1 MVNIHQLV
9 HKIACLEKQI
19 KDCCENGGGNPDLT
33 QIQQDIFN
41 LQSQIPSFL
50 ADDQTAME
58 VFTTQAIGIYPIG
71 TAVQTVL
78 LGSVHNP
85 VTLTNNE
92 AAFSFNPVTQS
103 GNIPKVG
110 LLTNNLDGT
119 YTYKDGAGGTPVTFK
134 TIGTPVSDTFIV
146 GSGDTITLTSPVYSS
161 MSVLVV
167 RNGSFTK
174 DYVRTGNNIIFATPF
189 GNSTGGTGN
198 ETINVEYYTV

>member
-1 MVNIHQLV
+1 MINVHQLL

-19 KDCCENGGGNPDLT
+19 KDCCESSSVDIT
-33 QIQQDIFN
+33 QIQQDIQD
-41 LQSQIPSFL
+41 LQNQIPSFL

-92 AAFSFNPVTQS
+92 APFSFNTTTQA

-110 LLTNNLDGT
+110 SLTNNLDGT

-134 TIGTPVSDTFIV
+134 TNGTPVSDSFIV

-161 MSVLVV
+161 MSVLVF

-174 DYVRTGNNIIFATPF
+174 DYVRTGNNIIFAQPF